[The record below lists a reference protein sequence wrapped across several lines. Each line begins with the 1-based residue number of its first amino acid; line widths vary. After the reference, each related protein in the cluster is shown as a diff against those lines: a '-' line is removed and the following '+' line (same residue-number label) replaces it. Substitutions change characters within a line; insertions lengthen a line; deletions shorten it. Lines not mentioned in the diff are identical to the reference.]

1 MSALIHSI
9 TSDITSFIERQ
20 QELMFN
26 ERDFQMQ
33 LAVALR
39 ESRRYDD
46 VEVEYFI
53 PNEIATEGGY
63 EWTSD
68 LRLDIVVRK
77 DGKYA
82 VVELKYPTK
91 RIEAE
96 IHRFGKLLKQKDKDG
111 KEGNKLFEIVKNQ
124 GAQDLVSYNFWK
136 DVRRVEII
144 KSLFPES
151 VVGGVA
157 IMLTNEPY
165 YIHGPKQNSICAAY
179 STADGRK
186 GVTGLL
192 DWQRYTNTTKGKP
205 GFTLD
210 GVYNIKWDSTTIDGH
225 QFHYTIVTI

>member
-1 MSALIHSI
+1 MSALIQEI
-9 TSDITSFIERQ
+9 TSDIISFIGRQ
-20 QELMFN
+20 RELMFN
-26 ERDFQMQ
+26 ERDFQTQ
-33 LAVALR
+33 LAVMLR
-39 ESRRYDD
+39 ESGHYDD

-53 PNEIATEGGY
+53 PNSFAKKQGY
-63 EWTSD
+63 EWDSD
-68 LRLDIVVRK
+68 LRLDIVVCK
-77 DGKYA
+77 DGKFA

-91 RIEAE
+91 RIVTD
-96 IHRFGKLLKQKDKDG
+96 ISRFNTVLPGV
-111 KEGNKLFEIVKNQ
+111 EIVKNQ

-205 GFTLD
+205 GFTLN
-210 GVYNIKWDSTTIDGH
+210 GVYSIKWDSTTIDGH